1 MTQSSRDQNPDKFEI
16 VVQKYRA
23 KFLDSVSVIDVDLTL
38 ILSDYFLRR
47 DDDFPL
53 WLDSI
58 FDIDRWASFGQKI
71 GWLGKILKHRFPD
84 YEKRKELV
92 NQLDEIRELRNQ
104 FAHQFSQETSEVESD
119 EGKFTLYSLK
129 DGKLVPVTIEAD
141 FFSEMAA
148 NVIFV
153 NKELEKIKS
162 LVLKDRKTN
171 SKISGSSFE
180 STL

>member
-1 MTQSSRDQNPDKFEI
+1 MTQSPKDKDPDKFEI
-16 VVQKYRA
+16 AVQKYRS
-23 KFLDSVSVIDVDLTL
+23 KFLDSVSVIDIDLTL

-71 GWLGKILKHRFPD
+71 SWLGKILKHRFSD
-84 YEKRKELV
+84 YEKRKDLV

-104 FAHQFSQETSEVESD
+104 FAHQFSQKSTNEADAE
-119 EGKFTLYSLK
+119 KYTLYSLK
-129 DGKLVPVTIEAD
+129 DGKLVPVIKEAE
-141 FFSEMAA
+141 FFAEMAA
-148 NVIFV
+148 KMIFV
-153 NKELEKIKS
+153 RDELQKIRS
-162 LVLKDRKTN
+162 LVLEDRKNN
-171 SKISGSSFE
+171 SKISGASFE